1 MTIKSKKAQLES
13 MQNSSFL
20 IKICANQSFIE
31 ALGREGINEVC
42 SH

>member
-20 IKICANQSFIE
+20 IKVCANHSFTE
-31 ALGREGINEVC
+31 ALGREGINAEC
-42 SH
+42 SY